1 MVAPSD
7 ADGPE
12 GRKGERVSEDRSE
25 APAEAPADFE
35 AWALRL
41 QLLAELRALAGEEP
55 DGAEQLDWRPSQ
67 P

>member
-1 MVAPSD
+1 MLASPD
-7 ADGPE
+7 ADGPP
-12 GRKGERVSEDRSE
+12 GRKGEGVDEDRGVPPSD
-25 APAEAPADFE
+25 PQDSFE

-55 DGAEQLDWRPSQ
+55 EQAEAPPSS